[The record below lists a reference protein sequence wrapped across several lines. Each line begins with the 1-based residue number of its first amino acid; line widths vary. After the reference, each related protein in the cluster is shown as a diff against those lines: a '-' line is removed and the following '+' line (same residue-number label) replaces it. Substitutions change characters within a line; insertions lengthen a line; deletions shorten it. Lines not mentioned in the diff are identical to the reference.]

1 MDQCD
6 VPVGTA
12 TSASGAYRRFPAG
25 INGVPALEKEA
36 SIVTTQKTDSL
47 DAALLIGDRFAMQDT
62 LARYAWGYDEG
73 DFDMLTGTFTENG
86 TTSGKVANS
95 EASWGPTTGS
105 RAIADVLEAIRQQQT
120 DLITSTQNGVTK
132 TLTSGWYH
140 ASMVKE
146 DDGEWRMA
154 DLTALLDSPF

>member
-1 MDQCD
+1 M
-6 VPVGTA
+6 
-12 TSASGAYRRFPAG
+12 
-25 INGVPALEKEA
+25 
-36 SIVTTQKTDSL
+36 TTQETVSAEAL
-47 DAALLIGDRFAMQDT
+47 VLAADRMAMQDT

-73 DFDMLTGTFTENG
+73 DFEMLAGSFTSDG

-95 EASWGPTTGS
+95 DASWGPTAGNQ
-105 RAIADVLEAIRQQQT
+105 AIADMLQVIRRQQT
-120 DLITSTQNGVTK
+120 DQRRHTVHTFRFENQTTSSADMYSYVVITSTENAVTK

-146 DDGEWRMA
+146 ADGHWRMA